1 MAVMSSHAPHAGA
14 AGGHLHLTADA
25 YATLEGAVA
34 RITYVSEESQYV
46 VARLDVAGRSDPVTI
61 VGTVLSLTPG
71 ETLRV
76 HGRWSHH
83 PKFGEQFRV
92 DRYEPIVPA
101 TITGI
106 QKYLGSGMIKGIGP
120 VFAKRLVETFG
131 AETLQVIE
139 TAPARL
145 AEVPGIG
152 PKRQQRIATAWAEQ
166 REIREVMLFLQ
177 GHGVSPAYA
186 VKIFKTYG
194 QAAIATVR
202 ENPYRLARDIRGI
215 GFKTA
220 DKIARELGVPADSP
234 LRATAGILHTL
245 QELTDEGHVYVPE
258 AELLRAAE
266 ETLEIPAALL
276 PEALA
281 TLVSDEVV
289 VVEPISAGRAV
300 YLTALHVSETQ
311 VARRAA
317 DLLRAPRAVSPIDTT
332 HALAWVEQ
340 KTGLALTEEQRQ
352 AVRLAL
358 QEKLLIITGGPG
370 TGKTTILQAVIRL
383 LEEKKLRIHL
393 ASPTGRAAKR
403 LAEVTGHEATTLH
416 RLLEWNPREGGF
428 QRNARNPLET
438 DFVVVDEVSML
449 DVLLAHHL
457 LQAIPL
463 TATLLLVGDADQL
476 PSVGPGTVLR
486 DLLGV
491 AGIPAIRLTTIFR
504 QAARSR
510 IVANAHRVNRGQLP
524 DLSVPAADQAQDF
537 FFLSEEDPARLQQ
550 LIVDLAHRRLPARYG
565 LDPLADIQVLT
576 PMHRGPIG
584 AGQLNAALQAALNP
598 PRAGAAELL
607 RGGRIFRVGDR
618 VLQLRNN
625 YDKAVFNGDLGR
637 IAAIDPTEQAVV
649 VRIDD
654 REVSYDFSDADE
666 LTLAYAMTV
675 HKSQGSEYRAVI
687 LVMHPTHYPMLQ
699 RNLLYTALTRAK
711 RLLVVVG
718 TKKALA
724 IATRNDAIRRRFS
737 RLAERLTV
745 FGAARQAVLDSA
757 GGNALG

>member
-1 MAVMSSHAPHAGA
+1 MSSRGSSTGS
-14 AGGHLHLTADA
+14 AGGNHLQLRADA
-25 YATLEGAVA
+25 YATIEGAVA
-34 RITYVSEESQYV
+34 RITYVSEETQYV
-46 VARLDVAGRSDPVTI
+46 VARLDVPGKPDPVTI

-83 PKFGEQFRV
+83 PKYGEQFKV
-92 DRYEPIVPA
+92 ERYESIVPA
-101 TITGI
+101 TVVGI

-120 VFAKRLVETFG
+120 VFAKRLVEAFG

-139 TAPARL
+139 STPERL

-152 PKRQQRIATAWAEQ
+152 PKRRERIGAAWAEQ
-166 REIREVMLFLQ
+166 REIREVMVFLQ

-202 ENPYRLARDIRGI
+202 GNPYRLARDIRGI

-220 DKIARELGVPADSP
+220 DKIARELGIPTDSP
-234 LRATAGILHTL
+234 LRAAAGILHTL
-245 QELTDEGHVYVPE
+245 NELTDEGHVYVPE
-258 AELLRAAE
+258 AELLQAAE
-266 ETLEIPAALL
+266 VTLEIPATLL
-276 PEALA
+276 PDALA
-281 TLVSDEVV
+281 ALSTDEAV
-289 VVEPISAGRAV
+289 VVESFPTGRAV
-300 YLTALHVSETQ
+300 YLTGLHVSETQ
-311 VARRAA
+311 LARRVG
-317 DLLRAPRAVSPIDTT
+317 DLLRAPRAVPPIDTNQ
-332 HALAWVEQ
+332 ALPWAEE
-340 KTGLALTEEQRQ
+340 KTGLALTDEQRQ
-352 AVRLAL
+352 AVRLAF
-358 QEKLLIITGGPG
+358 QEKLLILTGGPG

-383 LEEKKLRIHL
+383 LEAKKLRMHL

-403 LAEVTGHEATTLH
+403 LAEVTGHEASTLH

-438 DFVVVDEVSML
+438 DFVVVDEASML

-476 PSVGPGTVLR
+476 PSVGPGTVLQ

-491 AGIPAIRLTTIFR
+491 PGVPAIRLTTIFR
-504 QAARSR
+504 QAAQSR
-510 IVANAHRVNRGQLP
+510 IVANAHRVNQGEFP
-524 DLSVPAADQAQDF
+524 DLSVAGAGPAQDF
-537 FFLSEEDPARLQQ
+537 FFLPEEEPDKLQQ
-550 LIVDLAHRRLPARYG
+550 LIVDLAHRRLPGRYG

-598 PRAGAAELL
+598 AKAGVTELL
-607 RGGRIFRVGDR
+607 RGGRIFRAGDR

-625 YDKAVFNGDLGR
+625 YDQAVYNGDLGR
-637 IAAIDPTEQAVV
+637 ITAITPTDQAVMV
-649 VRIDD
+649 QIDD
-654 REVSYDFSDADE
+654 REVSYDFSDLDE

-675 HKSQGSEYRAVI
+675 HKSQGSEYPCVI
-687 LVMHPTHYPMLQ
+687 LAMHTTHYPMLQ
-699 RNLLYTALTRAK
+699 RNLLYTAFTRAK

-718 TKKALA
+718 TKKAIA
-724 IATRNDAIRRRFS
+724 IATRNDAIRRRYS
-737 RLAERLTV
+737 RLAGRL
-745 FGAARQAVLDSA
+745 AVPD
-757 GGNALG
+757 GNLG

>member
-1 MAVMSSHAPHAGA
+1 MRSPSPHPGASSSN
-14 AGGHLHLTADA
+14 HLQLRAEP

-46 VARLDVAGRSDPVTI
+46 VARLDVPGKPEPVTI
-61 VGTVLSLTPG
+61 VGTMVSLTPG
-71 ETLRV
+71 ETLRL

-83 PKFGEQFRV
+83 PKYGEQFRV
-92 DRYEPIVPA
+92 DRYESIVPA
-101 TITGI
+101 TIAGI

-120 VFAKRLVETFG
+120 VFAKRLVEAFG
-131 AETLQVIE
+131 AETLRVIE
-139 TAPARL
+139 ETPGRL
-145 AEVPGIG
+145 SEVDGIG
-152 PKRQQRIATAWAEQ
+152 PIRQQRITTAWAEQ

-220 DKIARELGVPADSP
+220 DKIARELGIPVDSP
-234 LRATAGILHTL
+234 LRAAAGILHTL
-245 QELTDEGHVYVPE
+245 NELTDEGHVYVPE

-266 ETLEIPAALL
+266 ETLEIPTALL
-276 PEALA
+276 PDALSALSADEA
-281 TLVSDEVV
+281 V
-289 VVEPISAGRAV
+289 VVEPLPIGRAV
-300 YLTALHVSETQ
+300 YLAGLHVSETQ
-311 VARRAA
+311 LARRVT
-317 DLLRAPRAVSPIDTT
+317 DLLRAPRAVPPIDVIQ
-332 HALAWVEQ
+332 ALPWVEQ

-352 AVRLAL
+352 AARLAF

-370 TGKTTILQAVIRL
+370 TGKTTILKAVIRI
-383 LEEKKLRIHL
+383 LEAKKLRMHL

-428 QRNARNPLET
+428 QRNTRHPLET
-438 DFVVVDEVSML
+438 DIVVVDEASMI

-476 PSVGPGTVLR
+476 PSVGPGTVLQ
-486 DLLGV
+486 DLLSV
-491 AGIPAIRLTTIFR
+491 PDIPAIRLTTIFR
-504 QAARSR
+504 QAAESR
-510 IVANAHRVNRGQLP
+510 IVSNAHRVNRGEFP
-524 DLSVPAADQAQDF
+524 DLAHAGAGQAQDF
-537 FFLSEEDPARLQQ
+537 YFLSEEDPEKLQQ
-550 LIVDLAHRRLPARYG
+550 LIVDLALRRLPARYG
-565 LDPLADIQVLT
+565 LDPRGDIQVLT

-584 AGQLNAALQAALNP
+584 AGQLNTALQTALNP
-598 PRAGAAELL
+598 PRNGEMELL
-607 RGGRIFRVGDR
+607 RGGRIFRIGDR

-625 YDKAVFNGDLGR
+625 YDKGVYNGDLGR
-637 IAAIDPTEQAVV
+637 ITAIDSTEQAVMV
-649 VRIDD
+649 QVDD
-654 REVSYDFSDADE
+654 REISYDFSDVDE

-675 HKSQGSEYRAVI
+675 HKSQGSEYPAVI
-687 LVMHPTHYPMLQ
+687 LPMHTTHYPMLQ
-699 RNLLYTALTRAK
+699 RNLLYTAITRAK

-718 TKKALA
+718 TKKAIA
-724 IATRNDAIRRRFS
+724 IATRNDAIRRRYS
-737 RLAERLTV
+737 GLADRLAADRPES
-745 FGAARQAVLDSA
+745 AAPFARIQGVQ
-757 GGNALG
+757 G

>member
-14 AGGHLHLTADA
+14 AGGRLHLTADA

-258 AELLRAAE
+258 AELLRATE
-266 ETLEIPAALL
+266 ETLEIPAVLL

-281 TLVSDEVV
+281 ALVSDEAV

-317 DLLRAPRAVSPIDTT
+317 DLLQAPRAVSPIDMT

-352 AVRLAL
+352 AVCLAL

-449 DVLLAHHL
+449 DILLTHHL

-463 TATLLLVGDADQL
+463 AATLLLVGDADQL

-510 IVANAHRVNRGQLP
+510 IVSNAHRVNQGQLP

-637 IAAIDPTEQAVV
+637 IAAIDPTEQAIMVQV
-649 VRIDD
+649 DD

-675 HKSQGSEYRAVI
+675 HKSQGSEYPCVI
-687 LVMHPTHYPMLQ
+687 LVMHSTHYPMLQ

-718 TKKALA
+718 TQKALA

>member
-25 YATLEGAVA
+25 CATLEGAVA

-46 VARLDVAGRSDPVTI
+46 VARLDVVGRPDPVTI

-215 GFKTA
+215 GFKAA
-220 DKIARELGVPADSP
+220 DKIARELGIPADSP

-245 QELTDEGHVYVPE
+245 QGLTDEGHVYVPE
-258 AELLRAAE
+258 AELLRATE

-276 PEALA
+276 PKALA

-317 DLLRAPRAVSPIDTT
+317 DLLQAPRAVSPIDMT

-352 AVRLAL
+352 AVCLAL

-491 AGIPAIRLTTIFR
+491 ADIPAIRLTTIFR
-504 QAARSR
+504 QAAQSR
-510 IVANAHRVNRGQLP
+510 IVSNAHRVNRGQLP

-565 LDPLADIQVLT
+565 LDPLVDIQVLT

-637 IAAIDPTEQAVV
+637 IAAIDPTEQAVMV
-649 VRIDD
+649 QVDD
-654 REVSYDFSDADE
+654 REVSYDFGDADE

-675 HKSQGSEYRAVI
+675 HKSQGSEYPCVI

-711 RLLVVVG
+711 KLLVVVG

>member
-14 AGGHLHLTADA
+14 AGGHLHLTDDA
-25 YATLEGAVA
+25 YATIEGAVA

-258 AELLRAAE
+258 AELLRATE

-281 TLVSDEVV
+281 ALVSDEAV

-317 DLLRAPRAVSPIDTT
+317 DLLQAPRAVSPIDMT

-352 AVRLAL
+352 AVCLAL

-449 DVLLAHHL
+449 DILLTHHL

-463 TATLLLVGDADQL
+463 AATLLLVGDADQL

-504 QAARSR
+504 QAAESR
-510 IVANAHRVNRGQLP
+510 IVSNAHRVNQGQLP

-537 FFLSEEDPARLQQ
+537 FFLSEEDPTRLQQ

-637 IAAIDPTEQAVV
+637 IAAIDPIQQAIMVQV
-649 VRIDD
+649 DD

-675 HKSQGSEYRAVI
+675 HKSQGSEYPCVI
-687 LVMHPTHYPMLQ
+687 LVMHSTHYPMLQ

-718 TKKALA
+718 TQKALA

-737 RLAERLTV
+737 RLVERLTV

>member
-1 MAVMSSHAPHAGA
+1 M
-14 AGGHLHLTADA
+14 ADA
-25 YATLEGAVA
+25 YTTVEGSVA

-46 VARLDVAGRSDPVTI
+46 VARLEMPGKSDPITV
-61 VGTVLSLTPG
+61 VGTMLSLTPG
-71 ETLRV
+71 ETLRL
-76 HGRWSHH
+76 HGRWSRH
-83 PKFGEQFRV
+83 PKYGEQFRV
-92 DRYEPIVPA
+92 ERYESVVPA

-120 VFAKRLVETFG
+120 VFAKRLVEAFG

-139 TAPARL
+139 ETPGRL
-145 AEVPGIG
+145 AEVDGIG
-152 PKRQQRIATAWAEQ
+152 PIRRQRITTAWADQ

-202 ENPYRLARDIRGI
+202 DNPYRLAREIRGI

-220 DKIARELGVPADSP
+220 DKIARELGIPTDSP
-234 LRATAGILHTL
+234 LRAAAGILHTL
-245 QELTDEGHVYVPE
+245 NELTDEGHVYVPE
-258 AELLRAAE
+258 AELLQTTE

-281 TLVSDEVV
+281 TLAADEAV
-289 VVEPISAGRAV
+289 VVEPLPTGRAV
-300 YLTALHVSETQ
+300 YLPGLHVSETQ
-311 VARRAA
+311 LAGRVA
-317 DLLRAPRAVSPIDTT
+317 DLLRAPRALPLIDMSQ
-332 HALAWVEQ
+332 ALPWVEQ
-340 KTGLALTEEQRQ
+340 KTGLALTDEQRQ
-352 AVRLAL
+352 AVRLAF
-358 QEKLLIITGGPG
+358 QEKLFIITGGPG
-370 TGKTTILQAVIRL
+370 TGKTTILQTVVRL
-383 LEEKKLRIHL
+383 LETKQIRTHL

-416 RLLEWNPREGGF
+416 RLLEWNPSAGGF

-438 DFVVVDEVSML
+438 DMVVVDEASMI

-457 LQAIPL
+457 FQAIPL

-486 DLLGV
+486 DFLSV

-510 IVANAHRVNRGQLP
+510 IVSNAHRVNRGEFP
-524 DLSVPAADQAQDF
+524 DLSVAAAGQAQDF
-537 FFLSEEDPARLQQ
+537 FFVPEEDPAKLQQ

-565 LDPLADIQVLT
+565 LDPLTDIQVLT

-598 PRAGAAELL
+598 PRPGAQELL

-618 VLQLRNN
+618 VLQLRND
-625 YDKAVFNGDLGR
+625 YERGVFNGDLGR
-637 IAAIDPTEQAVV
+637 IMTLDPADQAMV
-649 VRIDD
+649 VRVDD
-654 REVSYDFSDADE
+654 REVRYDFSDLDE

-675 HKSQGSEYRAVI
+675 HKSQGSEYPAAI
-687 LVMHPTHYPMLQ
+687 LPLHTTHYPMLQ

-711 RLLVVVG
+711 KLLVIVG

-724 IATRNDAIRRRFS
+724 IAIRNDAIRRRYS
-737 RLAERLTV
+737 GLADRLK
-745 FGAARQAVLDSA
+745 
-757 GGNALG
+757 GNWSKATLIR

>member
-14 AGGHLHLTADA
+14 AGGRLHLTADA

-258 AELLRAAE
+258 AELLRATE
-266 ETLEIPAALL
+266 ETLEIPAVLL

-281 TLVSDEVV
+281 ALVSDEAV

-317 DLLRAPRAVSPIDTT
+317 DLLQAPRAVSPIDMT

-352 AVRLAL
+352 AVCLAL

-449 DVLLAHHL
+449 DILLTHHL

-463 TATLLLVGDADQL
+463 AATLLLVGDADQL

-510 IVANAHRVNRGQLP
+510 IVSNAHRVNQGQLP

-637 IAAIDPTEQAVV
+637 IAAIDPTEQAIMVQV
-649 VRIDD
+649 DD

-675 HKSQGSEYRAVI
+675 HKSQGSEYPCVI
-687 LVMHPTHYPMLQ
+687 LVMHSTHYPMLQ

-737 RLAERLTV
+737 RLAERLTG